1 MSLSNSTEIKDQII
15 MAFSSVMD
23 EAMNI
28 LEAEEFVAAATSS
41 ST

>member
-15 MAFSSVMD
+15 MTFSSVMD
-23 EAMNI
+23 EAMSI
-28 LEAEEFVAAATSS
+28 LEAEEFAAAATSS

>member
-1 MSLSNSTEIKDQII
+1 MSLSNSSEMEDQIT

-23 EAMNI
+23 EAMSI
-28 LEAEEFVAAATSS
+28 VQAEEAAAATAFS